1 MTATEL
7 FQKYR
12 IEIENAVNIDQ
23 MNVKDV
29 QLKLPFTK
37 HFWVARLIDA
47 KLDLIKL
54 QRLKTETKNNLLKDI
69 TEKSPVVISKKN
81 ALEVAENHS
90 DVKKITEEIY
100 IQELLILYLEKVE
113 STVLRNMSY
122 DISNIIKLIELEC
135 N

>member
-1 MTATEL
+1 MNAEQL
-7 FQKYR
+7 FSKYR
-12 IEIENAVNIDQ
+12 LEIENTVKIDQ
-23 MNVKDV
+23 LNVKDV

-54 QRLKTETKNNLLKDI
+54 QRLKTETKNKLIKEI
-69 TEKSPVVISKKN
+69 TEQSPVVITKKN
-81 ALEVAENHS
+81 ALDMAESHS
-90 DVKKITEEIY
+90 EVKKITEEIY

-122 DISNIIKLIELEC
+122 DISNIIKLIELETQ
-135 N
+135 

>member
-1 MTATEL
+1 MNATEL

-12 IEIENAVNIDQ
+12 TEIEEAVKIDQ
-23 MNVKDV
+23 LNVKDV

-37 HFWVARLIDA
+37 HFWVARLIEA
-47 KLDLIKL
+47 KIDLNKL
-54 QRLKTETKNNLLKDI
+54 QKQKTELKNNLLKEI
-69 TEKSPVVISKKN
+69 IEKSPVMISKKN
-81 ALEVAENHS
+81 ALDMTETHS
-90 DVKKITEEIY
+90 EIKKLTEEMY

-122 DISNIIKLIELEC
+122 DISNIIKLIVLET